1 MRAHGL
7 QQRGGDLRVRDGDRA
22 RLAARRPLVL
32 GRERDVE
39 GAVRHTIER
48 HQPLGVHRT
57 ILEVAEMALDGQR
70 VLEQRVGAAVDIA
83 RGAEGA
89 HARAVDAHDAHTLG
103 ADVFGGVEVGGRPRG
118 TLALERRHDQAR
130 ALGHRLV
137 VLVVVTAPV
146 ENGITGPQRTVRA
159 LDRLDH
165 VFGDDRAL
173 AVFGLI
179 ERATPIDFHDLA
191 QPLPDRNAIT
201 GQRAPVASIRQ
212 AALERRHHVRR
223 AVDLIG
229 RVLVDDQEVG
239 RPGTVR
245 SPFVVRNDDRLFVA
259 AGPPLHAVGVDGR
272 REIDDAVRSDR
283 VVRQHG
289 RRAHRQRER
298 NDEMREYSRAGHP
311 NPPRVRGRS
320 TPAPRNDSRC

>member
-1 MRAHGL
+1 MH
-7 QQRGGDLRVRDGDRA
+7 
-22 RLAARRPLVL
+22 
-32 GRERDVE
+32 
-39 GAVRHTIER
+39 GAV
-48 HQPLGVHRT
+48 
-57 ILEVAEMALDGQR
+57 LEVAQMTLDRQR
-70 VLEQRVGAAVDIA
+70 ILEQRVGTAGDVA
-83 RGAEGA
+83 RRPEGA
-89 HARAVDAHDAHTLG
+89 HARAVDPHDPHTFG
-103 ADVFGGVEVGGRPRG
+103 ADVLGRVEVRGRPRR
-118 TLALERRHDQAR
+118 TLALERSHDEAR
-130 ALGHRLV
+130 TLGHRLV

-146 ENGITGPQRTVRA
+146 ENGIAGPQRTVRA
-159 LDRLDH
+159 LGRLDH

-259 AGPPLHAVGVDGR
+259 AGPPLHAVGVHGR

-283 VVRQHG
+283 VVRQDG
-289 RRAHRQRER
+289 RRAYRQRER